1 MLIRARSVV
10 DAWSGW
16 GDVRRKS
23 NSRPKKKV
31 DGSARQVKNEYRI
44 LARVGRGEGVM
55 RSHFGKTQGTISVD
69 GYPIDRLILVAVFGS
84 EGLEDFEE
92 VLQIGY

>member
-1 MLIRARSVV
+1 
-10 DAWSGW
+10 
-16 GDVRRKS
+16 
-23 NSRPKKKV
+23 
-31 DGSARQVKNEYRI
+31 
-44 LARVGRGEGVM
+44 M